1 MGRGTPP
8 GSAGVPPAYSA
19 VAFRSVSLRCSTPPV
34 YRRERRGFGCAETNA
49 GQTHKLPGVARN
61 VFAASNLTASA
72 SSLQGAPGWGSFRDA
87 VTAANGGPSVFV
99 FNKERQCLPRRARA
113 MGRDAPPGSAY
124 PLEEQKRWEGTPH
137 PGARASRPHTPP
149 LRSAQFPC
157 DVAPLQSTGG
167 NGVGR
172 AVPRLTRASRP
183 HNTRQSHTNFSHVNQ
198 PATTPFP
205 NQRVKE
211 VSDYLPS
218 LPHPLP

>member
-1 MGRGTPP
+1 MGRGAPP

-19 VAFRSVSLRCSTPPV
+19 VAFRSVSLRCSTPLV
-34 YRRERRGFGCAETNA
+34 YRRERRGPGCAETN
-49 GQTHKLPGVARN
+49 GARHTSSRGSP
-61 VFAASNLTASA
+61 ATL
-72 SSLQGAPGWGSFRDA
+72 SLQATSQPELLPCKAHPGGDHS
-87 VTAANGGPSVFV
+87 VTRSQQQMGGHRSSCSTRNGNTF
-99 FNKERQCLPRRARA
+99 
-113 MGRDAPPGSAY
+113 
-124 PLEEQKRWEGTPH
+124 LEEQKRWEGTPH

-157 DVAPLQSTGG
+157 DVAPLQSAGG